1 MLDVLE
7 LMEEIEKGL
16 HSGRRVGDEAS
27 EGSSAAA
34 HHWSTGLFDEQW
46 HVAEHALQL
55 PEAPHSRWHRAGVS
69 SRTERRL
76 NLAGGAVFVL
86 LVAGWTWSVVMAAT
100 GRLAGETSATASMAA
115 ALTNTDAPSAAYLTD
130 ATLNALSGELRGA
143 SGKLQA
149 KIRMTGIPLAA
160 DSVAGGAALRVELP
174 DSSGSAAAPSAGI
187 WHVAAAFGSA
197 LKPIANFNL
206 ISLRPRSDKQNGRVG
221 LYYIG
226 TWPGEKGRPVSAP
239 AKAPVAR
246 YQPPSG
252 FIEVTQEIAD
262 TRVSEHFTLRD
273 FLTHDQPNVWPK
285 YLVLE
290 LRNVDKL
297 ELVLSDLTSHGIDV
311 SGVTVLSG
319 FRTPQYNKG
328 GGNTGGRAGLS
339 RHMYGDAA
347 DIFIDS
353 NHDGVMDDLNH
364 DGRTNI
370 EDARVILAAVDRVE
384 AAHPELVGG
393 AGVYPAEAG
402 HGPFI
407 HIDSRGYRA
416 RWVGSG
422 GGS

>member
-1 MLDVLE
+1 MAR
-7 LMEEIEKGL
+7 G
-16 HSGRRVGDEAS
+16 
-27 EGSSAAA
+27 
-34 HHWSTGLFDEQW
+34 T
-46 HVAEHALQL
+46 AL
-55 PEAPHSRWHRAGVS
+55 
-69 SRTERRL
+69 
-76 NLAGGAVFVL
+76 
-86 LVAGWTWSVVMAAT
+86 
-100 GRLAGETSATASMAA
+100 
-115 ALTNTDAPSAAYLTD
+115 
-130 ATLNALSGELRGA
+130 
-143 SGKLQA
+143 K
-149 KIRMTGIPLAA
+149 
-160 DSVAGGAALRVELP
+160 VELP
-174 DSSGSAAAPSAGI
+174 DSSGTDVAPRAGI
-187 WHVAAAFGSA
+187 WRLAAAVGNA
-197 LKPIANFNL
+197 LKPIADFSL

-226 TWPGEKGRPVSAP
+226 NWPGESGRGVAAPKKAP
-239 AKAPVAR
+239 AAR

-252 FIEVTQEIAD
+252 FIEVTPQNAD
-262 TRVSEHFTLRD
+262 TRVSDHFVLRD

-297 ELVLSDLTSHGIDV
+297 ELVLSDLQAHGVDV
-311 SGVTVLSG
+311 SGVKVMSG

-328 GGNTGGRAGLS
+328 GGDPSGRAGLS

-364 DGRTNI
+364 DGKSTI
-370 EDARVILAAVDRVE
+370 ADARVVLQAVDRVE

-393 AGVYPAEAG
+393 AGVYPAESG